1 MKTSLITIRPKIAD
15 KKNNLQKMQN
25 YIQKTKS
32 DMYIFGELN
41 LTGYQIKDEFRDLA
55 EKANGP
61 SIKTMKTTAKKHNCY
76 IVFGMPIKDDKVE
89 GLIHNSSVM
98 IHPSG
103 KTDIYNK
110 WFMPTFGPF
119 EEKIYYDEGESLTL
133 CKTKFGKIGLTICY
147 DIFFP
152 ELSRA
157 YAMLGADMIINI
169 SATPNISK
177 KYFETLIPARAVENT
192 IFYTFVNIVGTQENL
207 VFWGGS
213 QISDPLAK
221 QIIKAPYYKESIVT
235 CEIDL
240 EQIKTARA
248 NRPVLR
254 DIRPEIYND
263 LYTISR
269 THKKPTKK

>member
-1 MKTSLITIRPKIAD
+1 MKTSLITMRPKIAD
-15 KKNNLQKMQN
+15 KKSNLQKMQN

-41 LTGYQIKDEFRDLA
+41 LTGYHIKDEYRDLA
-55 EKANGP
+55 ETKNGP
-61 SIKTMKTTAKKHNCY
+61 SIKHMKKLAKKHNCY
-76 IVFGMPIKDDKVE
+76 IIMGMPIKDEKVE

-98 IHPSG
+98 IHPNG

-177 KYFETLIPARAVENT
+177 KYFETLILGRAVENT
-192 IFYTFVNIVGTQENL
+192 VYYTFVNLVGTQENL

-235 CEIDL
+235 CEIDF
-240 EQIKTARA
+240 EQIKTSRA